1 MDGSAAVTRRFAR
14 SSSVL
19 ILPSMRWKG
28 FLVAFSC
35 AWALSACSLMHPA
48 APSEPGPPPATRK
61 LAQPEDLAFLRARP
75 AAQSGAGRII
85 YIGVYGGQVP
95 GWDAAPRYFIP
106 KDWPSY
112 QKLSGEEGLS
122 QIAYHDSLMHVLALE
137 IARRFPE
144 SVTLMIK
151 GDGEVVADVAR
162 YLYSPGD
169 RLYLVGH
176 SQGAAAVAEAAL
188 RLKESNIPIAMLAEQ
203 ESFFGYE
210 IVPSNVAEA
219 FNFYVPTTFSI
230 CPGRVKLIAEAPER
244 TRVENIAVPEPQ
256 GPFNGACAPHR
267 NIDSDPRV
275 WKPLLQYIDAKEAA
289 PDAPFA
295 PARAAGK
302 DR

>member
-1 MDGSAAVTRRFAR
+1 MTRRFTR

-19 ILPSMRWKG
+19 ILASMRWKG

-35 AWALSACSLMHPA
+35 AWALSACSLMHPP

-61 LAQPEDLAFLRARP
+61 LAQPQDLAFLRARP

-95 GWDAAPRYFIP
+95 AWDAAPRYFIP

-112 QKLSGEEGLS
+112 QKLGGEEGLS

-144 SVTLMIK
+144 SITLMIK

-169 RLYLVGH
+169 RLYLIGH
-176 SQGAAAVAEAAL
+176 SQGAAAVADAAL
-188 RLKESNIPIAMLAEQ
+188 RLKERNIPIAMLAEQ

-219 FNFYVPTTFSI
+219 FNFYVPATFSI
-230 CPGRVKLIAEAPER
+230 CPGRVKLKAEAPER

-256 GPFNGACAPHR
+256 GPFNGPCAPHR
-267 NIDSDPRV
+267 NIDSDARV
-275 WKPLLQYIDAKEAA
+275 WKPLLEYIVASAGAK
-289 PDAPFA
+289 PDAPLQ
-295 PARAAGK
+295 PAAAGK
-302 DR
+302 R